1 MFVGQVPVGQI
12 PVEQMFVGQVPVGQI
27 PVEQM
32 FVGQTFFDQKTLNL
46 FRSYL
51 KIKKLQV

>member
-1 MFVGQVPVGQI
+1 
-12 PVEQMFVGQVPVGQI
+12 MFVGQVPVGQI

-32 FVGQTFFDQKTLNL
+32 FVGQTVFDQNTLNFL
-46 FRSYL
+46 RSYL